1 MTRTRCW
8 FLAAAL
14 LALPVLLP
22 GQTVGVRVASLYES
36 YSFKPG
42 LVFNKV
48 TEMTIP
54 IGVDIGFGRLGSLAL
69 STGYAN
75 VKLVS
80 ADPQQLS
87 NQNLS
92 GMLDT
97 EGRLSLNVVPGKLI
111 MLVTG
116 AIPTGTK
123 TVQQDQLSVLG
134 AISSDVIGFSAA
146 NLGSGGNVGGGFVG
160 AVPLGKFS
168 LGLGATYR
176 LPLAYTPV
184 VSSSSLQPGA
194 ELRLRAGVEGAASR
208 RTYVRFAGILARSS
222 QDKIGGALRNGVGT
236 RIIGYASVNQGL
248 GPASITV
255 YGFDV
260 MRGSP
265 QVEQTATGAALLPKG
280 NLIAGGLRVDITV
293 APRTTVAPRFE
304 YRLSAAA
311 PDTSAAATLQ
321 RLGSS
326 ARFGVDVRQ
335 SLSRSFAAVLQAGG
349 VTGDVI
355 QAQNKVPFSGL
366 RAAIQVE
373 YTP

>member
-1 MTRTRCW
+1 MTRARSW
-8 FLAAAL
+8 FLAAAFL
-14 LALPVLLP
+14 GLPAMLT
-22 GQTVGVRVASLYES
+22 GQTVGVRAASLYES
-36 YSFKPG
+36 YNFKPG

-48 TEMTIP
+48 TEMTVP
-54 IGVDIGFGRLGSLAL
+54 IGIDIGFGRLGSLAL

-87 NQNLS
+87 NQTLS

-97 EGRLSLNVVPGKLI
+97 EGRLSLNVVPGRLVL
-111 MLVTG
+111 LVTG

-123 TVQQDQLSVLG
+123 TVQQEQLSVLG
-134 AISSDVIGFSAA
+134 AISSDVIGFSAS
-146 NLGSGGNVGGGFVG
+146 NLGSGGNVGGGLVG

-168 LGLGATYR
+168 LGLGATYKM
-176 LPLAYTPV
+176 PLAYVPV
-184 VSSSSLQPGA
+184 VSATSLQPGA
-194 ELRLRAGVEGAASR
+194 ELRFRGGIEGAVSR
-208 RTYVRFAGILARSS
+208 RTYVRFAGIVARST
-222 QDKIGGALRNGVGT
+222 QDKIGGALRHGVGT
-236 RIIGYASVNQGL
+236 RVIGYVSVNQGV

-280 NLIAGGLRVDITV
+280 NLIAGGLRVDVTV
-293 APRTTVAPRFE
+293 GARTTVAPRFE

-311 PDTSAAATLQ
+311 PDTSASAPLQ

-335 SLSRSFAAVLQAGG
+335 TFSRSFAAVVQAGG

-355 QAQNKVPFSGL
+355 QAQNKIPFSGL
-366 RAAIQVE
+366 RAAIQFE
-373 YTP
+373 ITP